1 MKIALVV
8 VLLLVLVPLTS
19 YALGRLLRRRGA
31 NSRVG
36 IREKV
41 SYKLTRVTPPQ
52 ETL

>member
-1 MKIALVV
+1 MKIALA
-8 VLLLVLVPLTS
+8 VLALIVLVPLTS

-31 NSRVG
+31 NSRIGV
-36 IREKV
+36 RERV